1 MSSNDKPLCP
11 PPDPNPHPPNF
22 EMPAGSTDSHAH
34 VFGPESRYPY
44 QENRSY
50 TPRDLPLS
58 ELRAM
63 HKTLGIE
70 RLVVVQASAH
80 GIDNSA
86 VLDAVATDRKNLRGI
101 AAVAED
107 VSDQE
112 LARLNDGGIRGI
124 RVNLVDRG
132 GMPFGSLAALG
143 RMAERIR
150 DFGWHVEFLVHVES
164 SAAELRQL
172 ATSLSVPLSVGHIG
186 YTNAATGGIA
196 HPGFQE
202 FLAMLRDGHFWV
214 KLTAPYRISARDN
227 FPYPDVA
234 AMAEAVVSAAPERV
248 VWGSDWPH
256 VIHYRG
262 MPNDG
267 DLLDA
272 LADWVPD
279 APLRRRILVDNP
291 ARLYGFE

>member
-1 MSSNDKPLCP
+1 MTETDKPLCP
-11 PPDPNPHPPNF
+11 PPDDEPHPPKF
-22 EMPAGSTDSHAH
+22 DMPAGATDSHAH

-58 ELRAM
+58 DLRAM
-63 HKTLGIE
+63 HQVLGVE

-80 GIDNSA
+80 GLDNSA
-86 VLDAVATDRKNLRGI
+86 VLDAVATDPENLRAI
-101 AAVAED
+101 AAVSEET
-107 VSDQE
+107 SDAE
-112 LARLNDGGIRGI
+112 LARLNEGGVRGI
-124 RVNLVDRG
+124 RVNLVDQG
-132 GMPFGSLAALG
+132 GMPFSSLDALG
-143 RMAERIR
+143 HMAERIR
-150 DFGWHVEFLVHVES
+150 DFGWHIELLVHVET
-164 SAAELRQL
+164 SAEALRKL
-172 ATSLSVPLSVGHIG
+172 ATSVCVPLSVGHIG
-186 YTNAATGGIA
+186 YTKAGTGGLD
-196 HPGFQE
+196 HPGFQA
-202 FLAMLRDGHFWV
+202 FLELLRDGHFWV
-214 KLTAPYRISARDN
+214 KLTAPYRISAHDN

-234 AMAEAVVSAAPERV
+234 GMAEAVVEAAPDRV

-279 APLRRRILVDNP
+279 AGLRRRILVDNP
-291 ARLYGFE
+291 ARLYGFD